1 MDIDIRKKLAICY
14 QSLAQRGMDDLT
26 YTHLSARSTK
36 GDSFF
41 IQPFGLKFE
50 EVTTESLIEVSF
62 DGNIISGT
70 RSQYNETGYEIHA
83 SVYKARS
90 DLNAS
95 FHLHTTAGVAVSAM
109 KFGLLPIS
117 QFALHFYGAVS
128 YHDYNS
134 LVLHQNKNKNAL
146 VDDLGQN
153 KVMFLKNHGTLTAGY
168 SIEEAMFYTHHLEQA
183 CKVQVKALTAG
194 YDNLIIP
201 DEETCKNAVKDLLSF
216 EEKLGHR
223 DFAALT
229 RHLKR
234 ELVDC

>member
-1 MDIDIRKKLAICY
+1 MDIDIRQNLAICY

-50 EVTTESLIEVSF
+50 EVTEDSLIEVSF
-62 DGNIISGT
+62 DGNVINGT
-70 RSQYNETGYEIHA
+70 KDQYNETGYEIH
-83 SVYKARS
+83 SSIYKARP

-109 KFGLLPIS
+109 EFGLLPIS
-117 QFALHFYGAVS
+117 QFALHFHGMVS

-134 LVLHQNKNKNAL
+134 LVLHHNKNKNDL
-146 VDDLGQN
+146 VDDLGKN
-153 KVMFLKNHGTLTAGY
+153 KVMFLRNHGTLTTGS

-183 CKVQVKALTAG
+183 CKVQVQALSAG
-194 YDNLIIP
+194 YENLILL
-201 DEETCKNAVKDLLSF
+201 DEEKCKNAAKDLLSF
-216 EEKLGHR
+216 EKKLGHR
-223 DFAALT
+223 DFAALK
-229 RHLKR
+229 RNLKR
-234 ELVDC
+234 ELVNC